1 MLAATFLQLVDV
13 TTFLALRDHLEF
25 LVLQK
30 RTYGIGQMLNMKY
43 LDATLEQ
50 FSAVVEEWFLM

>member
-43 LDATLEQ
+43 LDALEQ